1 MLLLHRSR
9 DVLPRPALGLT
20 VRSSFGWVAE
30 SLVMCCV
37 VLDDWRKY
45 GEAAIG
51 VSRPACYWCSV
62 LQGRFGFFVEEAYC
76 AVSV

>member
-9 DVLPRPALGLT
+9 DVLPQSALGLT

-30 SLVMCCV
+30 SQVVMCCI

-51 VSRPACYWCSV
+51 V
-62 LQGRFGFFVEEAYC
+62 
-76 AVSV
+76 